1 MFGSRLFPAFDLGV
15 DEVHRE
21 LDRMFERVIGPG
33 VLFAQQSFPAVNVYE
48 DEERIVV
55 CAELP
60 GADPSLV
67 NVTVAGDLLTLR
79 GTRETMTPDEQRS
92 AYRRER
98 PYGKFTRE
106 VLLPVQVD
114 SERVEATFE
123 NGILAVVMPK
133 APQSKP
139 KQIAVQVK

>member
-1 MFGSRLFPAFDLGV
+1 MFGSRFFPTLDLGV
-15 DEVHRE
+15 DELHRE
-21 LDRMFERVIGPG
+21 LDRMFERALGPG
-33 VLFAQQSFPAVNVYE
+33 SYFTGPAFPAVNVYE

-60 GADPSLV
+60 GVDPAQV
-67 NVTVAGDLLTLR
+67 NVTVTGDVLALR
-79 GTRETMTPDEQRS
+79 GARETLTADEQRN
-92 AYRRER
+92 AHRRER
-98 PYGKFTRE
+98 PHGKFARE

-133 APQSKP
+133 APQSRP